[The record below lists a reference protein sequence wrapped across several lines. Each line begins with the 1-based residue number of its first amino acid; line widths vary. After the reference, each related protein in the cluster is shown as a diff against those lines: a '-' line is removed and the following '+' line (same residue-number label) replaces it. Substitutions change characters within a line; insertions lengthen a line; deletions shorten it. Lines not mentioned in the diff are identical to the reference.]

1 MKKIFFF
8 LAIFSFF
15 FSNAQKEDCSA
26 YVSEY
31 KGLLDEGKVNEAYL
45 PWTTVKKNCPKL
57 NEELYLDGFKILQ
70 YKVDN
75 LQGEEKDKA
84 VEEILSL
91 HDAFYKNF
99 PEKNQEIE
107 LNKALVLIKN
117 SVENKN
123 KIYNWLDVAFS
134 KYPNKIEDVQA
145 FFNYFSLSYD
155 KFSEAEKTIT
165 ADKLIERYILLS
177 GLLDKLEI
185 SNPEKQQD
193 YAAAQKGIN
202 GLASNVMTCDNL
214 TNYFSK
220 ELSKNNDNVDWLS
233 SSLSTLQKK
242 CSGSPLFKTMAER
255 FYKLN
260 ENNVS
265 AKYMAI
271 ASLKDRDFD
280 NAKKYYIKSAE
291 LENNPIEKA
300 KIYYTLAA
308 SLHSDEPQ
316 KAKEYLKKSIDFDPK
331 NGRTYLYL
339 AQLYVNN
346 VSQCSMNDFEKKVVY
361 YLAIKTAQKAQEAEP
376 ILKSY
381 VTRFNAENGKKALTD
396 NDIKDG
402 KLSGKSIKL
411 GCWINET
418 IVLP

>member
-1 MKKIFFF
+1 
-8 LAIFSFF
+8 
-15 FSNAQKEDCSA
+15 
-26 YVSEY
+26 
-31 KGLLDEGKVNEAYL
+31 
-45 PWTTVKKNCPKL
+45 
-57 NEELYLDGFKILQ
+57 
-70 YKVDN
+70 
-75 LQGEEKDKA
+75 
-84 VEEILSL
+84 
-91 HDAFYKNF
+91 
-99 PEKNQEIE
+99 
-107 LNKALVLIKN
+107 
-117 SVENKN
+117 
-123 KIYNWLDVAFS
+123 
-134 KYPNKIEDVQA
+134 
-145 FFNYFSLSYD
+145 
-155 KFSEAEKTIT
+155 
-165 ADKLIERYILLS
+165 
-177 GLLDKLEI
+177 
-185 SNPEKQQD
+185 
-193 YAAAQKGIN
+193 
-202 GLASNVMTCDNL
+202 
-214 TNYFSK
+214 
-220 ELSKNNDNVDWLS
+220 
-233 SSLSTLQKK
+233 
-242 CSGSPLFKTMAER
+242 
-255 FYKLN
+255 LN

-300 KIYYTLAA
+300 KIYYTLAT